1 MIFDTYR
8 RTIANLDTFSF
19 VQERNLSKFLE
30 DETRMLEEMGFN
42 TRHMV
47 TSSSHDP
54 PQLLKV
60 LQMHKVLCRLTVIGE
75 T

>member
-19 VQERNLSKFLE
+19 VHERNLSKFLE

-47 TSSSHDP
+47 TSSSHDL

-60 LQMHKVLCRLTVIGE
+60 LQMHKVLCRLTVMGE